1 MNERVAEL
9 TGKYPQLFFC
19 AKDIESAIKK
29 IVTCYQNGGKVLL
42 CGNGGSAADCTHIVG
57 ELMKGFMK
65 KRPVKPEQAE
75 TLKAKNPLVDDELI
89 ANLQCGLPAVNLCES
104 QALLTAFCN
113 DVNPEYMFAQQV
125 FGLGKKG
132 DVLIALS
139 TSGNAKNVNH
149 AARLARAMG
158 ISVIG
163 MTGENHSQ
171 LEKNSSVCI
180 KVPST
185 ETFQIQELHLPV
197 YHAICDAVEREFF
210 PDEEINR
217 THYDRNIRIL

>member
-19 AKDIESAIKK
+19 AKDIETAIKK
-29 IVTCYQNGGKVLL
+29 IITCYNNGGKVLL

-65 KRPVKPEQAE
+65 KRLVSAEQAE
-75 TLKAKNPLVDDELI
+75 ALKAKNPLVDDELI

-149 AARLARAMG
+149 AARIARAMG

-163 MTGENHSQ
+163 MTGENHSL

-180 KVPST
+180 KVPAT
-185 ETFQIQELHLPV
+185 ETYQIQELHLPV

-210 PDEEINR
+210 PEEGNCSII
-217 THYDRNIRIL
+217 DKNIRIL